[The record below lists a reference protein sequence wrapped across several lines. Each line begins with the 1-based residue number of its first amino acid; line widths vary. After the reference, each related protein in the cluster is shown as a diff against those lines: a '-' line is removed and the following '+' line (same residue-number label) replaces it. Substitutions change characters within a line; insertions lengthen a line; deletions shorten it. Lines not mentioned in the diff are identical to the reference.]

1 MDGELSYLAVV
12 AVVVV
17 VVVAVIVMVG
27 LSRSAMSVVRL
38 GTLHVNVACGLVQE
52 VLAVED
58 IAAGAGAAVAA
69 AVPPDTAGVRAIV
82 GGNLLFLF
90 SFANVFLVGN
100 SHLYLINSDLIVR
113 PLVVFCQN

>member
-12 AVVVV
+12 AVVVVVV

-58 IAAGAGAAVAA
+58 VAVGAAVTA

-100 SHLYLINSDLIVR
+100 SHLYLINSHLIVQ